1 MYKATT
7 GYSKRPK
14 MTFWKTLN
22 YYAKKIICA
31 WYGNISTEQLIK
43 LLKSLHIFVV
53 IGSVR
58 FLVLTLIP
66 LKIQAFLYVMPCQLT
81 DIYGHNDITF
91 MAHNAFITRNKQSK
105 DSVLMA
111 SILTVSKWGTTLMST
126 CYGLKGPGIKCQW
139 GERFSATIL
148 TGPRAHTASCTRGT
162 GSISQRQSSLGAA
175 LNNHPSSANFKQI
188 IELYLYSPF
197 RTSHSV
203 LEWNLPLPL
212 LR

>member
-1 MYKATT
+1 MQGDWWHFEIEHIKLQETDGAFHMYKATT

-14 MTFWKTLN
+14 VTFWKTLN

-139 GERFSATIL
+139 GRDFLQQSWLALEPTQPPVQEVQGLFPRGKAAWVRHWTTTHLAPIL
-148 TGPRAHTASCTRGT
+148 NKS
-162 GSISQRQSSLGAA
+162 
-175 LNNHPSSANFKQI
+175 
-188 IELYLYSPF
+188 
-197 RTSHSV
+197 
-203 LEWNLPLPL
+203 
-212 LR
+212 